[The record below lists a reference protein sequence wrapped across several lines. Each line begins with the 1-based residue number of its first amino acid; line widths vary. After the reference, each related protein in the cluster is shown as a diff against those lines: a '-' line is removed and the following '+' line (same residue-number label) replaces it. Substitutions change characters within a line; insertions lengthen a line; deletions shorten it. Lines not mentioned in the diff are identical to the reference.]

1 MDELVSVIIPVYKT
15 EKFLDH
21 CIQSVV
27 NQTYSALEIILIDD
41 GSPDQCPEICD
52 LWKEKD
58 ERIKVFHQTN
68 AGGGA
73 ARNLALDKAKGE
85 FVIFI
90 DSDDYIAPCMIDFFY
105 KQFQEEID
113 IVECGYC
120 ITEEETAKFDEEN
133 ESYIWKLF
141 NAEEALRENIRN
153 QIFRQLIWNK
163 MYRKRVIEDVRFPEQ
178 KSIDDEFWTYRVLGN
193 ARKLLYTNKVLYAY
207 RQQENSVMHL
217 LNPLKRF
224 QAIEAKIQR
233 HEYICQYKPALKQES
248 ISDLWFTCLYQGQL
262 LLRDSN
268 KDKAIWENLKET
280 LRKYPIRIYLNSMT
294 GMEKRW
300 LSMANWSFYWT
311 CQIRNFMKIGL

>member
-1 MDELVSVIIPVYKT
+1 MDKLVSVIVPVYKT
-15 EKFLDH
+15 ERFLDH

-27 NQTYSALEIILIDD
+27 NQTYRALEIILIDD

-90 DSDDYIAPCMIDFFY
+90 DSDDYIAPCMIDFLY

-120 ITEEETAKFDEEN
+120 ITEDEDVKFDGEN
-133 ESYIWKLF
+133 ESYAWELF
-141 NAEEALRENIRN
+141 NAEEAICENIKDR
-153 QIFRQLIWNK
+153 IFRQLIWNK
-163 MYRKRVIEDVRFPEQ
+163 MYRKRVIKDIRFPEQ

-207 RQQENSVMHL
+207 RQQENSVMHSI
-217 LNPLKRF
+217 KY
-224 QAIEAKIQR
+224 IEK
-233 HEYICQYKPALKQES
+233 
-248 ISDLWFTCLYQGQL
+248 
-262 LLRDSN
+262 
-268 KDKAIWENLKET
+268 
-280 LRKYPIRIYLNSMT
+280 
-294 GMEKRW
+294 
-300 LSMANWSFYWT
+300 MAGS
-311 CQIRNFMKIGL
+311 